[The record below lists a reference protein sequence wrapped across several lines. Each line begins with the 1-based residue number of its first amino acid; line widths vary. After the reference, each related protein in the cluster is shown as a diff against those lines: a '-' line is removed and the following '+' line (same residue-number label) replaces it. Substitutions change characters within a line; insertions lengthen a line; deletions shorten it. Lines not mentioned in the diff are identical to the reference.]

1 MSHPHQD
8 FHLFTDRSNRSILF
22 VSSLFI
28 VFVFLVEQFSMNILA
43 AIFPLKHF
51 QHENDPNQRLNDCFS
66 LSSYPWSGT
75 CLLRGDAD
83 QCFRALLF
91 QAAISYASIGKRV
104 TFYTP
109 TPLEN
114 FPSTMHSLMPS
125 SLESANLHLIQFHYL
140 TTLIDAHRHLKRIST
155 DVVIFDGYLEYPLTK
170 SEDRFQIIA
179 TCAFIN
185 DTYHYLKMKS
195 RNNDFLLLCSCSCP
209 EASMANV
216 EQLGLF
222 DMAMDIEMCEDG
234 DYNAV
239 VHHLANREISCQIKF
254 RLTLDEIFPLSASI
268 ETMRK

>member
-1 MSHPHQD
+1 MSHPYRD
-8 FHLFTDRSNRSILF
+8 FYLFTNRLIDSFVRSLSFFRERTN
-22 VSSLFI
+22 
-28 VFVFLVEQFSMNILA
+28 EQITMNILA
-43 AIFPLKHF
+43 AIFPLKYF
-51 QHENDPNQRLNDCFS
+51 QHENNPNQRLNDCFS

-91 QAAISYASIGKRV
+91 QAAISYASIGKHV

-109 TPLEN
+109 SPLEN
-114 FPSTMHSLMPS
+114 FPSTMHGLMPI

-140 TTLIDAHRHLKRIST
+140 PTLIDAHRHLERIST
-155 DVVIFDGYLEYPLTK
+155 DVVIFDGYLEYPLMK

-195 RNNDFLLLCSCSCP
+195 RNNDFLLLCSCTCP
-209 EASMANV
+209 EPSMANV

-239 VHHLANREISCQIKF
+239 VHHLAKRDSSCQIKF
-254 RLTLDEIFPLSASI
+254 RLTVDEIFPLSASI
-268 ETMRK
+268 ETTRK